1 MYKERE
7 LYKEDKD
14 SRLWKRSGKKDEKF
28 NGIPDPIKNPI
39 SDLVWIK

>member
-1 MYKERE
+1 MEK
-7 LYKEDKD
+7 KK
-14 SRLWKRSGKKDEKF
+14 SGKKDEKF